1 MEVYNKHFWCT
12 KVNGILEKKTHLNNE
27 SFRSPLN
34 ETPEKGLAGLM
45 VLSHTIPI
53 LIVNFDE

>member
-1 MEVYNKHFWCT
+1 MYEGQP
-12 KVNGILEKKTHLNNE
+12 GILEKKTHLNNE

-34 ETPEKGLAGLM
+34 EIPEKGLAGLM